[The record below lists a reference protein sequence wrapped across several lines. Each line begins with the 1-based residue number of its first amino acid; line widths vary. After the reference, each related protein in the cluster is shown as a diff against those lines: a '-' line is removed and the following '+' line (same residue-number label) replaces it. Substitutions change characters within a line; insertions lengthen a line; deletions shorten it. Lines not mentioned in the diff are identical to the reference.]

1 MPNTY
6 YVTYGNNVLTAG
18 AAGSAISVNSHKLG
32 LNHGVSRIV

>member
-18 AAGSAISVNSHKLG
+18 SVVSAISVKFPQA
-32 LNHGVSRIV
+32 VAEPWRK